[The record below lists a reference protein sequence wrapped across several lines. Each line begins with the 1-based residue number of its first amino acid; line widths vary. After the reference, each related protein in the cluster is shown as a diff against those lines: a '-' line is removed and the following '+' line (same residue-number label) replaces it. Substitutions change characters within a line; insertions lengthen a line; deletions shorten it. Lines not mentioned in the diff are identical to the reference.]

1 MSVPPLYG
9 RLYEVP
15 FDPVTWIEAAL
26 VSVTVRVTVCPD
38 VMLLELA
45 LMDTVGTAAEALAVK
60 ADIGT
65 KVRKTRREGP
75 KDFISSH
82 DVHSSR
88 FALWCEVSRQGISA
102 QMDRGWTDIRTFDAV
117 YMKKGSNPK
126 RCTVVTTKQLVPE
139 ENKCFRCEQDPGRYP
154 SLLFRG
160 WLPGSNPLFLLNA
173 NFPNEGMTA

>member
-1 MSVPPLYG
+1 VVVEVGATVSVPPLYG

-60 ADIGT
+60 ADTAT
-65 KVRKTRREGP
+65 KVKKTRREGP

-88 FALWCEVSRQGISA
+88 YALWCEVSREGSLRPKGL
-102 QMDRGWTDIRTFDAV
+102 DSGWTDTRTFDAA
-117 YMKKGSNPK
+117 YIKKGSNPEQ
-126 RCTVVTTKQLVPE
+126 CTVVTTKQ
-139 ENKCFRCEQDPGRYP
+139 QDPRREQV
-154 SLLFRG
+154 L
-160 WLPGSNPLFLLNA
+160 
-173 NFPNEGMTA
+173 